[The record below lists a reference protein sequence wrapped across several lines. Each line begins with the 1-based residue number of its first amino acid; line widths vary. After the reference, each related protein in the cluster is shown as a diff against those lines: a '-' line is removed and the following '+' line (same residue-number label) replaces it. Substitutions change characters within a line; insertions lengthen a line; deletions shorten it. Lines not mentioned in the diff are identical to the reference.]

1 MFGQNED
8 EIQKEKTLN
17 MTLNIKRS
25 NTHNRNDDENSG
37 FYLDVNDQKKKK
49 IRRGSG
55 RSKAPTVKE
64 IFGTNMAFQ

>member
-17 MTLNIKRS
+17 MTLNIKRA
-25 NTHNRNDDENSG
+25 NTHNRNDHENSG
-37 FYLDVNDQKKKK
+37 FYLDVNDQKKTK

-55 RSKAPTVKE
+55 
-64 IFGTNMAFQ
+64 